1 MDSSLHNNTSTI
13 VGAQDVAEAKA
24 EDEHHV
30 HLPNPSFWPIT
41 LSIAVVVTMS
51 GVLFFPDNP
60 WLTIIGAPFVLICM
74 VAWAL
79 EDPMAPLKEKL
90 LRVAVDHSTFAI
102 GQEVIDKDG
111 FSIGKVQARFKRY
124 ILVESGGLLN
134 KVYYVPQ
141 NIAKNIPHKR
151 LVALSLSEQQ
161 LVDKGYNNL
170 PDDLYDEV
178 PNYGVPIVSGMPQY
192 SRGPLSP
199 AETGH
204 YNYGPHYPGM
214 NTDASGSYH
223 REEVNP
229 TPQTFV
235 AEWRESYAT
244 SKNIPAS
251 DLPSD

>member
-1 MDSSLHNNTSTI
+1 MDSSLHSNTST
-13 VGAQDVAEAKA
+13 VVTAQDVAEAKV
-24 EDEHHV
+24 EEEHHV
-30 HLPNPSFWPIT
+30 HLPNPSFWPII
-41 LSIAVVVTMS
+41 LSAAVVVTVS

-60 WLTIIGAPFVLICM
+60 WLSIIGAPFVLICM

-79 EDPMAPLKEKL
+79 EDSMAPVKEKF
-90 LRVAVDHSTFAI
+90 LRVAVDHSMFAI

-141 NIAKNIPHKR
+141 SIAKSSPRKR
-151 LVALSLSEQQ
+151 LVALSLSEQE
-161 LVDKGYNNL
+161 LSDKGYNRL

-204 YNYGPHYPGM
+204 YNYGPRYPGI

-223 REEVNP
+223 RQEVNP

-235 AEWRESYAT
+235 AEWRDSYST